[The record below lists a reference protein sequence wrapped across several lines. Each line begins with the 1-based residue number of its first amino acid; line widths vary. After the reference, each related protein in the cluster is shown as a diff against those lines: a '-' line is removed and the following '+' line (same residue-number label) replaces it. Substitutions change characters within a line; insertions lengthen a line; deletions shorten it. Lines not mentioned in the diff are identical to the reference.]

1 MRCFLGINLDDYSK
15 KLDKINLP
23 KEPEMSKVKEY
34 HITLIFYKDLPDND
48 IEKFKEKLKN
58 FSFPKFDLEGD
69 KLVAFPNKGAPDLYA
84 LGFKDD
90 LKLRKLYEKIGN
102 LIKIESDKK
111 FNPHITLLRKEELP
125 PDFKKSK
132 ENYSDVNSVKLE
144 IDCFG
149 LYKSEPSKGITSYTP
164 LFIIKL
170 K

>member
-1 MRCFLGINLDDYSK
+1 MRCFLGINLNDYSK
-15 KLDKINLP
+15 KLGKINLP

-48 IEKFKEKLKN
+48 IELFKERLKN
-58 FSFPKFDLEGD
+58 FSFPKFELEGD

-84 LGFKDD
+84 LGFKED
-90 LKLRKLYEKIGN
+90 LKLRKLYEQIIDI
-102 LIKIESDKK
+102 IKVETNEK
-111 FNPHITLLRKEELP
+111 FNPHITLLRKEKLP

-132 ENYSDVNSVKLE
+132 EYYLNVNSVKLE

-149 LYKSEPSKGITSYTP
+149 LYKSEPSKGMTSYTP